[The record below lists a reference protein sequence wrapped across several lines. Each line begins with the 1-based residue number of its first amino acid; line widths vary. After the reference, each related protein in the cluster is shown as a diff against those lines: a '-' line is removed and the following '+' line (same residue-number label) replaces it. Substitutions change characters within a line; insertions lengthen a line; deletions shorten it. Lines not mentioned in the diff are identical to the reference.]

1 MQLSG
6 GDVEIGQELPLK
18 AGEREPEP
26 NLFEYGCIDEAGRVV
41 VTAIIIDTDRFLRE
55 ARTNNNLVIM
65 LLMKGEV
72 GLISQAKN
80 IDLRVNRGGLI
91 QQSRGSPWV
100 QQFVIR
106 NGACGGIG
114 LRGSRL

>member
-1 MQLSG
+1 MQLGRGNIEFS
-6 GDVEIGQELPLK
+6 QELPLK
-18 AGEREPEP
+18 ASEREPEP
-26 NLFEYGCIDEAGRVV
+26 NLLEHGCIDKAGRVAV
-41 VTAIIIDTDRFLRE
+41 IAIIIGADRFLRE
-55 ARTNNNLVIM
+55 ARTNNNLVFM

-80 IDLRVNRGGLI
+80 IDLKVNQGSLI
-91 QQSRGSPWV
+91 QQSWRSPWV

-114 LRGSRL
+114 LWGS